1 MTNRPTVYA
10 LGFFDGVHLAHQ
22 ALLDACRTMAEDLG
36 CQAGVITFQNHPDER
51 VMGTAPA
58 LINTYDD
65 RNRLLKYYGM
75 EQITALVFDQALM
88 QTPWQTF
95 AQALLDD
102 HHAAGL
108 VCGEDF
114 RFGHLGEGTAEK
126 LQSFCREQNIPCTVV
141 PCQKMED
148 TIVSSTHIRKLLAKG
163 ELETANAFLGHPYML
178 TGTVVSGRQ
187 LGRTLGFPTAN
198 LCIPEGLVMLPFGVY
213 ACRAYVDGAVYLAV
227 TNIGNRP
234 TVGGHHATVEAYLLD
249 FTGDLY
255 GKPLTL
261 TFHAFLR
268 GEKKFPDLQTLAQEI
283 AENGAQTKKILGNL

>member
-1 MTNRPTVYA
+1 MTNAPTVYA
-10 LGFFDGVHLAHQ
+10 LGFFDGIHLAHQ
-22 ALLDACRTMAEDLG
+22 ALLSACREIAG
-36 CQAGVITFQNHPDER
+36 AQNAQAGVITFQNHPDAF
-51 VMGTAPA
+51 VSGAAPA
-58 LINTYDD
+58 LINTPED
-65 RNRLLKYYGM
+65 RDRLLHHYGM
-75 EQITALVFDQALM
+75 ERIVALPFDKKLM
-88 QTPWQTF
+88 RTPWQDFLHT
-95 AQALLDD
+95 LLTD
-102 HHAAGL
+102 HHAAGF

-114 RFGHLGEGTAEK
+114 RFGYLGEGTAEK

-198 LCIPEGLVMLPFGVY
+198 LSLPEGLVMLPFGVY

-249 FTGDLY
+249 FSGDLY
-255 GKPLTL
+255 GKTLTL